1 MKWFLAF
8 LTLLLIIVHQDLWL
22 WAKVEPLLGG
32 FLPVGLWYH
41 ALFCCAA
48 SLLMALFV
56 LSAWPKHLEDAE
68 PETPEARKAEG
79 YPEH

>member
-1 MKWFLAF
+1 MKWFLAV
-8 LTLLLIIVHQDLWL
+8 LTVVLLVIHQDLWL
-22 WAKVEPLLGG
+22 WDKVNPLLGG

-41 ALFCCAA
+41 ALYCGAA

-56 LSAWPKHLEDAE
+56 SAAWPTHLENAE

-79 YPEH
+79 YSEH